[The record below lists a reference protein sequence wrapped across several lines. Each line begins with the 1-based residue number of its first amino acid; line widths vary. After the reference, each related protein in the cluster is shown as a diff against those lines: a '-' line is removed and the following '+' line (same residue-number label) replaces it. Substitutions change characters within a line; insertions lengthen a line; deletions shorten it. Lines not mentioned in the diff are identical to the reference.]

1 MTDEVRLS
9 GNGFGGGSSVA
20 ELTNIYVP
28 VTVPG
33 VVEMQKEKAAALT
46 FKGYLD
52 PATQAGRDTG
62 DAQKWR
68 GH

>member
-1 MTDEVRLS
+1 M
-9 GNGFGGGSSVA
+9 A